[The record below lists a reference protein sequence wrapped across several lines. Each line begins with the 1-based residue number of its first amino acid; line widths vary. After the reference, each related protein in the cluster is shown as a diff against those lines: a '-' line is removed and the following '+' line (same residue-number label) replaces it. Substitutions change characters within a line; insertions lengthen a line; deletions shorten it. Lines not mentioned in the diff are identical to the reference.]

1 MKKGSKFRGASAYRD
16 LTGTSRCPNI
26 LSVRLGF
33 QQPCLTHVVRN
44 HRRHQRGSAILY
56 WEGVGA
62 PISGATRAASGR
74 VSLGR
79 VHPRVGPDD
88 TDVRVWRTGAAGRG
102 GESHRKTQR
111 DGNQCTAM
119 KLKFI
124 ARKQSSRDDV
134 GGRRAEPPSRD
145 AQGET
150 REGAGRCGD
159 QQEDVRRD

>member
-62 PISGATRAASGR
+62 PISGATRARRAGASLSAACTH
-74 VSLGR
+74 VS
-79 VHPRVGPDD
+79 VP
-88 TDVRVWRTGAAGRG
+88 T
-102 GESHRKTQR
+102 TQTFV
-111 DGNQCTAM
+111 C
-119 KLKFI
+119 
-124 ARKQSSRDDV
+124 
-134 GGRRAEPPSRD
+134 GGRERQAGGASHTVKHK
-145 AQGET
+145 ET
-150 REGAGRCGD
+150 EINVL
-159 QQEDVRRD
+159 Q